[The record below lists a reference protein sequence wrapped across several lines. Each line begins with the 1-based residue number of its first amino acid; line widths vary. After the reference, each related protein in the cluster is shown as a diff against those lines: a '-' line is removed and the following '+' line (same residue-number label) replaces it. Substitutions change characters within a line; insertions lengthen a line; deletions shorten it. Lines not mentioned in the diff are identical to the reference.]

1 MGKLFPALLPEH
13 EAFIR
18 RQRLFFVG
26 SAPLQSEG
34 HVNLSPKGHD
44 VFRIVS
50 PTEVGYLDLTGSG
63 NETSAHLEENGRITL
78 MFVAFEGP
86 PLILRLYGKGRV
98 ILPGTPDWETWS
110 PRFELLPGARQII
123 GVDVRAVKTSCGFS
137 VPFYSYEKERD
148 TLQRWAATKSDDEL
162 NDYWRSKNAVSM
174 DGIPTP
180 LGRRIAESAPF
191 EDEGS
196 AKDEKTRP

>member
-18 RQRLFFVG
+18 KQRIFFVG
-26 SAPLQSEG
+26 SAPLQADG

-63 NETSAHLEENGRITL
+63 NETSAHLEENNRITL

-98 ILPGTPDWETWS
+98 ILPGTADWELWA

-123 GVDVRAVKTSCGFS
+123 GVDVHAVKTSCGFS
-137 VPFYSYEKERD
+137 VPFYTYERERD
-148 TLQRWAATKSDDEL
+148 TLQRWAASKSGDEL
-162 NDYWRSKNAVSM
+162 NEYWRGKNAVSM

-191 EDEGS
+191 EDGRS
-196 AKDEKTRP
+196 ANEKTRP